1 MHRWTTLA
9 LLLAAVGVFVLAPTV
24 HRQLGDGWGAYF
36 VDLFS
41 FWALFLASRYVLKQ
55 MLD

>member
-24 HRQLGDGWGAYF
+24 HRQLGDGWSAYF
-36 VDLFS
+36 VDLFI
-41 FWALFLASRYVLKQ
+41 FWALFLASRLVLKR
-55 MLD
+55 MID

>member
-24 HRQLGDGWGAYF
+24 HQKLGDGWGAYF

-41 FWALFLASRYVLKQ
+41 FWALFLASRLVLKK
-55 MLD
+55 MID

>member
-24 HRQLGDGWGAYF
+24 HRQLGDGWSAYF
-36 VDLFS
+36 VDLFI
-41 FWALFLASRYVLKQ
+41 FWALFLASRLVLKR
-55 MLD
+55 MMD

>member
-41 FWALFLASRYVLKQ
+41 FWALFLASRLALKK

>member
-24 HRQLGDGWGAYF
+24 HRQLGDVWGAYF

-41 FWALFLASRYVLKQ
+41 FWALFWPAA
-55 MLD
+55 MG